1 MNLLKISWSNI
12 RHKPGNTV
20 LSIVL
25 LSFGIGIISLMML
38 LNKQIGE
45 KFDRNI
51 KDIDFVLA
59 AKGSPLQSIL
69 ANVYH
74 VDAPTGN
81 IKVSEASRII
91 KNPMVKMAIPLAY
104 GDNFEKWRIVGT
116 TKQYPEHYGCA
127 VREGRMFEK
136 PFEATIGSLVANE
149 TGLKLGSTFTS
160 NHGFDA
166 MGDGEEGH
174 HHDTPYTVVG
184 IFEQSGAVIDN
195 LILTPVESTWMV
207 HDHGHEEGGENDE
220 HGDDHEAEQHDEG
233 EHHTEDHSAASDTP
247 EDENA
252 LHDDTSVPTGEQ
264 PTPLEGLTGE
274 EVMKQMAQRP
284 NPALLTQGRKG
295 GEEDSDKEMTA
306 YLIVKNN
313 KQAFGM
319 LSAMTE
325 NTTLQLANVA
335 VENNRLLNNF
345 GVGMDTIMAIAILIA
360 AISFL
365 SIFISLYNSLK
376 ERRYELA
383 LMRTMGGTRNKL
395 FSLIMLEGLVLVVSG
410 FVVGMLLS
418 RIGLIIL
425 GNFVRENFKYN
436 ISDLGITGGELILFT
451 FTLVVGV
458 LASLL
463 PAMRALDLDISKT
476 LSNA

>member
-12 RHKPGNTV
+12 RHKPGNTI

-81 IKVSEASRII
+81 IKVSEAARII
-91 KNPMVKMAIPLAY
+91 KNPMVKEAIPLAY

-116 TKQYPEHYGCA
+116 TVQYPNHYGCKA
-127 VREGRMFEK
+127 GEGRLFEK

-149 TGLKLGSTFTS
+149 TGLKIGSTFTS

-166 MGDGEEGH
+166 LEEGDEEGH

-184 IFEQSGAVIDN
+184 IFEQSNSVIDN

-207 HDHGHEEGGENDE
+207 HDHGHEEGEHAEEGHDDHAADE
-220 HGDDHEAEQHDEG
+220 HEVADTTAHVQTPD
-233 EHHTEDHSAASDTP
+233 TAAQNP
-247 EDENA
+247 P
-252 LHDDTSVPTGEQ
+252 L
-264 PTPLEGLTGE
+264 LEGLTGE

-284 NPALLTQGRKG
+284 NAALLTQGRKNQ
-295 GEEDSDKEMTA
+295 EEEGPEKEMTA

-325 NTTLQLANVA
+325 NTTMQLANVA

-345 GVGMDTIMAIAILIA
+345 GIGMDTIMAIAILIA
-360 AISFL
+360 VISFV

-395 FSLIMLEGLVLVVSG
+395 FSLIMLEGLLLVVSG

-418 RIGLIIL
+418 RIGLLIL

-436 ISDLGITGGELILFT
+436 ISDLGMTGGEVILLI
-451 FTLVVGV
+451 FTLTVGV

-476 LSNA
+476 LSHA

>member
-81 IKVSEASRII
+81 IKVSEAARII
-91 KNPMVKMAIPLAY
+91 KNPMVKEAIPLAY

-116 TKQYPEHYGCA
+116 TAQYPNHYGCKA
-127 VREGRMFEK
+127 GEGRLFEK

-149 TGLKLGSTFTS
+149 TGLKIGSTFTS

-166 MGDGEEGH
+166 LEEGDEEGH

-184 IFEQSGAVIDN
+184 IFEQSNSVIDN

-207 HDHGHEEGGENDE
+207 HDHGHEEGEESADE
-220 HGDDHEAEQHDEG
+220 HTETPNDADTLKEEVLDEKPMLAGD
-233 EHHTEDHSAASDTP
+233 SA
-247 EDENA
+247 
-252 LHDDTSVPTGEQ
+252 
-264 PTPLEGLTGE
+264 TPLEGLTGA

-284 NPALLTQGRKG
+284 NAALLTQGRNKQ
-295 GEEDSDKEMTA
+295 EEEGPEKEMTA

-319 LSAMTE
+319 LSVMTE
-325 NTTLQLANVA
+325 NTTMQLANVA

-345 GVGMDTIMAIAILIA
+345 GIGMDTIMAIAILIA
-360 AISFL
+360 AISFV

-395 FSLIMLEGLVLVVSG
+395 FSLIMLEGLLLVVSG

-418 RIGLIIL
+418 RIGLLIL

-436 ISDLGITGGELILFT
+436 ISDLGMTGGEVILLI
-451 FTLVVGV
+451 FTLTVGV

-476 LSNA
+476 LSHA